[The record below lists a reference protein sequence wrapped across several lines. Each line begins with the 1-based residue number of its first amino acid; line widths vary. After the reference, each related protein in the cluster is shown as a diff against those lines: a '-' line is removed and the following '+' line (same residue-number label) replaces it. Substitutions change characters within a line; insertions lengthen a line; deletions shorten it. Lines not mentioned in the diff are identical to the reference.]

1 MGEDSTN
8 RTDATEKLDGS
19 DGPEQGVRQ
28 RTAARVL
35 ILDAA
40 GRVLLFRG
48 GDPARPQDGEWWF
61 TPGGGVEPGESLPAA
76 ARREIHEET
85 GHRLGELGPVVLQRQ
100 ARFSFE
106 GQEYAQTEHY
116 FRVRVERTEVDYSGW
131 TEVERRAVRTHR
143 WWTAEE
149 LRTTVET
156 VYPPNLIDFV
166 PLG

>member
-1 MGEDSTN
+1 VLE
-8 RTDATEKLDGS
+8 RL
-19 DGPEQGVRQ
+19 
-28 RTAARVL
+28 AARVL

-61 TPGGGVEPGESLPAA
+61 TPGGGVEPGESLAAA

-85 GHRLGELGPVVLQRQ
+85 GYQLDELGPVVLSRQ

-106 GQEYAQTEHY
+106 GQEYDQTEHY
-116 FRVRVERTEVDYSGW
+116 FRVRVGHTEVDYSGW
-131 TEVERRAVRTHR
+131 TETERRTVRTHR

-149 LRTTVET
+149 LRATDET
-156 VYPPNLIDFV
+156 VYPANLIDFV
-166 PLG
+166 TLG